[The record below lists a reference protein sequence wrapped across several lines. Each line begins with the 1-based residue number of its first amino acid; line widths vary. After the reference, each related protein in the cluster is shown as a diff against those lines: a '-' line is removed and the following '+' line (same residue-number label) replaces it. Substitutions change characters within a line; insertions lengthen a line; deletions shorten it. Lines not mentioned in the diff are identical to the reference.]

1 VTGNWPAERRVHRAE
16 RVAMLLRFVGCGQ
29 ADCRAKVHPRM
40 YAARNRDRCQGALP
54 STAARAARRCA
65 TAAGLFLVVWFL
77 GDPLPTNAQQAAYA
91 TSNAEAARQL
101 AQRALECLHRG
112 EDLVSTASRLAAYR
126 EGLELAQRAVAADD
140 TNASAHFALF
150 ANNGR
155 VLLMEGQTPNPLNLL
170 AVNRELERVL
180 ELDPNYADALA
191 ARGGLYRQLPRLLG
205 GSLDKAEA
213 DLTRA
218 IALDA
223 DAVGARIELAQTYR
237 DMGHPERSV
246 PLLTKAAQV
255 AESKG
260 KYRQLAEARS
270 LLRELGVPQ

>member
-1 VTGNWPAERRVHRAE
+1 MSLVSGTVAFAERLPTL
-16 RVAMLLRFVGCGQ
+16 VAGLLLV
-29 ADCRAKVHPRM
+29 
-40 YAARNRDRCQGALP
+40 ARLVAVALP
-54 STAARAARRCA
+54 A
-65 TAAGLFLVVWFL
+65 
-77 GDPLPTNAQQAAYA
+77 NAQQAAYA
-91 TSNAEAARQL
+91 SSNAEAARQL
-101 AQRALECLHRG
+101 AQSALECLHRG
-112 EDLVSTASRLAAYR
+112 EELLTTQSRLAAYR
-126 EGLELAQRAVAADD
+126 EGLQLAERAVAADD

-155 VLLMEGQTPNPLNLL
+155 VMLMEGQTPNPLNLL
-170 AVNRELERVL
+170 AVNRELERTL

-205 GSLDKAEA
+205 GSLGKAEA

-223 DAVGARIELAQTYR
+223 DAVGARIELAETYR

-260 KYRQLAEARS
+260 KYRQLAEART
-270 LLRELGVPQ
+270 LLRELGASQ